1 MRAGDQA
8 LVIENAQVVTP
19 EETLEGASLKIE
31 SGMIAEIKAGKIN
44 SGAPRLDARGGY
56 VLPGFVD
63 LHSDALE
70 KEIEPRPGTFFPNN
84 IAIIELDKKLA
95 ACGITTIF
103 HALSFAEGEIG
114 VRSNKMAAEII
125 TEIGRLAPQLQI
137 KAKVHARF
145 EITDSLAVP
154 YLEQLLRDGKIHLLS
169 VMDHTPGQGQFKEV
183 ATFKKYFGTVY
194 ERTEEELDKII
205 DKKILAQAT
214 MKSQIE
220 QIARLCNS
228 LDIPLASHDDDSAEK
243 IRWLKEMGIAISE
256 FPVNLEAL
264 KAAQEAGIY
273 VCLGAPNALRGNS
286 RAGNL
291 SAREAIFSGL
301 GDIICSDY
309 TPMAILHVVFMLH
322 RLGNL
327 PLHQSVNMVSLNP
340 VRAAGLADRT
350 GSLEAGK
357 EADLILVDA
366 SGEVPRIV
374 KTFVSGKEV
383 YSTC

>member
-1 MRAGDQA
+1 MRPGDQA
-8 LVIENAQVVTP
+8 LVIENGQVVTP
-19 EETLEGASLKIE
+19 EETLKGASLKIE

-114 VRSNKMAAEII
+114 VRSNKMATQII
-125 TEIGRLAPQLQI
+125 TDIIRLAPQLKI
-137 KAKVHARF
+137 NTRVHARY
-145 EITDSLAVP
+145 EITDALAVP
-154 YLEQLLRDGKIHLLS
+154 YLEELLRSGGIQILS
-169 VMDHTPGQGQFKEV
+169 FMDHTPGQGQFKEV
-183 ATFKKYFGTVY
+183 ASFKNYFSAVY
-194 ERTEEELDKII
+194 EKTDGELDKII
-205 DKKILAQAT
+205 DQKLLARASRHSLIERLAT
-214 MKSQIE
+214 LAKS
-220 QIARLCNS
+220 LN
-228 LDIPLASHDDDSAEK
+228 IPLASHDDDCAAK
-243 IRWLKEMGIAISE
+243 IRWLREMGIGISE

-264 KAAQEAGIY
+264 QAAREAGIY

-286 RAGNL
+286 RLGNL

-301 GDIICSDY
+301 ADIVCSDY
-309 TPMAILHVVFMLH
+309 TPMAILHVVFTLH
-322 RLGNL
+322 HLGNL
-327 PLHQSVNMVSLNP
+327 PLHQSVNLVSLNP
-340 VRAAGLADRT
+340 ARAVGLADRL
-350 GSLEAGK
+350 GSLETGK
-357 EADLILVDA
+357 RADLIVVDA
-366 SGEVPRIV
+366 SGEVPRII
-374 KTFVSGKEV
+374 KTYVAGGEV

>member
-114 VRSNKMAAEII
+114 VRSNKMATQII
-125 TEIGRLAPQLQI
+125 TEINRLAPQLKI
-137 KAKVHARF
+137 NTKVHARY
-145 EITDSLAVP
+145 EITDALAVP
-154 YLEQLLRDGKIHLLS
+154 YLEELLRCGGIQLLS
-169 VMDHTPGQGQFKEV
+169 FMDHTPGQGQFKEV
-183 ATFKKYFGTVY
+183 ASFKQYFSAVY
-194 ERTEEELDKII
+194 EKTDAELDKII
-205 DKKILAQAT
+205 DQKVLARASRHSLIERLAT
-214 MKSQIE
+214 LAKS
-220 QIARLCNS
+220 LN
-228 LDIPLASHDDDSAEK
+228 IPLASHDDDCAAK
-243 IRWLKEMGIAISE
+243 IRWLGEMGIGISE
-256 FPVNLEAL
+256 FTVNLEAL
-264 KAAQEAGIY
+264 KAAREAGIY

-286 RAGNL
+286 RLGNL

-301 GDIICSDY
+301 ADIVCSDY
-309 TPMAILHVVFMLH
+309 TPMAILHVVFTLH
-322 RLGNL
+322 HLGNL
-327 PLHQSVNMVSLNP
+327 PLNQSVNLVSLNP
-340 VRAAGLADRT
+340 AQAVGLADRL
-350 GSLEAGK
+350 GSLETGK
-357 EADLILVDA
+357 RADLMVVDA

-374 KTFVSGKEV
+374 KTYVAGGEV